1 MTVKRRMS
9 PGKIFVLVLL
19 VVIAL
24 SMLLPFVRVISI
36 SISSRIPVERNEINI
51 LPKKVT
57 GDSYA
62 HVLAEPRIW
71 RSMSVTIF
79 VTLVGTGLSIVV
91 TALMAYAV
99 SRKEFRPRR
108 GVMIFV
114 LLTMV
119 FQAPVIPFFLTV
131 KSFKLLNTVWALIL
145 PLTVD
150 AFNLVIMRSFFEE
163 TPEALIDS
171 GRIDGCGDTRLLFSI
186 VLPTAKPVLATIALF
201 YAVSYWNIFY
211 NALMF
216 IYDKNLQPLQI
227 IVRSYVETS
236 VETPGVYL
244 DVNYNNTTLQ
254 MATIIVVTL
263 PILAVY
269 PFLQKYFTAGV
280 MIGAIKE

>member
-1 MTVKRRMS
+1 MWKRLNL
-9 PGKIFVLVLL
+9 GKVFVYALL
-19 VVIAL
+19 IVIAL
-24 SMLLPFVRVISI
+24 SMLLPFVRVVSL
-36 SISSRIPVERNEINI
+36 SISSRVPVERNYVKFLPQEI
-51 LPKKVT
+51 T
-57 GDSYA
+57 MDSYR
-62 HVLAEPRIW
+62 HVMAEKRIW
-71 RSMSVTIF
+71 QSMGVTIF
-79 VTLVGTGLSIVV
+79 VTVFGTILSIVV
-91 TALMAYAV
+91 TSLMAYAV
-99 SRKEFRPRR
+99 SRKEFKPRR

-131 KSFKLLNTVWALIL
+131 KSLRLLNTVWALIL
-145 PLTVD
+145 PLVVN

-171 GRIDGCGDTRLLFSI
+171 GRIDGCGDARLLFAI
-186 VLPTAKPVLATIALF
+186 VLPTAKPVLATISLF

-216 IYDKNLQPLQI
+216 IYDQALQPLQI

-254 MATIIVVTL
+254 MATIIVATL
-263 PILAVY
+263 PILLVY
-269 PFLQKYFTAGV
+269 PFLQKYFTVGV
-280 MIGAIKE
+280 MVGAVKE

>member
-1 MTVKRRMS
+1 MTMFKRMS
-9 PGKIFVLVLL
+9 WGKALIYLL
-19 VVIAL
+19 LMMISL
-24 SMLLPFVRVISI
+24 SMLLPFVRVISV
-36 SISSRIPVERNEINI
+36 SISSRMPVERNEVKLMPREI
-51 LPKKVT
+51 T
-57 GDSYA
+57 WDSYA
-62 HVLAEPRIW
+62 HVLVEPRIW
-71 RSMSVTIF
+71 RSMGVTIF
-79 VTLVGTGLSIVV
+79 VTLVGTGISLVV

-99 SRKEFRPRR
+99 SRKEFMPRR

-114 LLTMV
+114 VLTMV

-131 KSFKLLNTVWALIL
+131 KGLQLLNTVWALIL
-145 PLTVD
+145 PLTVN
-150 AFNLVIMRSFFEE
+150 AFNLVIMRTFFED

-186 VLPTAKPVLATIALF
+186 VLPTAMPVLATVALF
-201 YAVSYWNIFY
+201 YAVSYWNVFY

-254 MATIIVVTL
+254 MATIVVVTL
-263 PILAVY
+263 PIIIVY

-280 MIGAIKE
+280 MVGAVKE